1 MAAVAPA
8 WLLGLFLLRTTAAE
22 EAFEDNGV
30 RCQYRQIKDKAR
42 RKEDLFRGKRERE
55 RETYTH
61 THIYIYIHTHTKFTL
76 NERNMLEGQHI
87 VERLK
92 MLSTTS
98 PGLLGA
104 HCSFGSKEEIVGAV
118 RHDICR

>member
-1 MAAVAPA
+1 M
-8 WLLGLFLLRTTAAE
+8 RTTAYAVSTGRSRTRL
-22 EAFEDNGV
+22 D
-30 RCQYRQIKDKAR
+30 AR
-42 RKEDLFRGKRERE
+42 RICFGGRERE
-55 RETYTH
+55 RERHTH
-61 THIYIYIHTHTKFTL
+61 THTYIYTHTKFTL

>member
-1 MAAVAPA
+1 M
-8 WLLGLFLLRTTAAE
+8 RTTAYAVSTGRSRTRL
-22 EAFEDNGV
+22 D
-30 RCQYRQIKDKAR
+30 AR
-42 RKEDLFRGKRERE
+42 RICFGGRERE
-55 RETYTH
+55 NIHKYKYIN
-61 THIYIYIHTHTKFTL
+61 IYIYIHTHTKFTL
-76 NERNMLEGQHI
+76 NERNMLEGQYI

>member
-1 MAAVAPA
+1 
-8 WLLGLFLLRTTAAE
+8 LRTTAYAVSTGRSRTRL
-22 EAFEDNGV
+22 D
-30 RCQYRQIKDKAR
+30 AR
-42 RKEDLFRGKRERE
+42 RICFGGRERD
-55 RETYTH
+55 TH
-61 THIYIYIHTHTKFTL
+61 THIYIYTPNSSKFTL